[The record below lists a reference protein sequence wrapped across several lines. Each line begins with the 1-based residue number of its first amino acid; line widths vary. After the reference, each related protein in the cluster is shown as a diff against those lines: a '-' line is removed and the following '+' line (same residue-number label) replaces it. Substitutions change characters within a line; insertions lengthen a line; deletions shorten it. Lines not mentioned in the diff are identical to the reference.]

1 MKLKTKRT
9 FSIALLAVVAAT
21 AGAVV
26 AQTPQPIGTWA
37 PLRELS
43 TPLPSGASVALPDG
57 RTLIAG
63 GTAAG
68 NTPVDA
74 VTIYDAVNDA
84 LIPAGKLLVPRAG
97 HTATLLKD
105 GRVLVAGGVTDAG
118 VISSDIER
126 FDPATGTSEFVG
138 LLTEPRHGHVAAA
151 LLNGTVLIAGGAT
164 INGRVLQSA
173 DIFDPETNNATPLP
187 TGLLVAR
194 VNATATTL
202 LDGRVLIAGGSN
214 GAADLA
220 SAEIFERY
228 WQMFTMAAT
237 PMSAPRQG
245 HSAVMLPHNGGV
257 LFAGGTSNGAAA
269 AGTDL
274 FLPAVFPDPFTY
286 GEGEFTT
293 TGAMAAP
300 RAAAVA
306 GPTSVEGYAFA
317 ATAGAKD
324 AEVYRFATI
333 KTDKDDY
340 APGQLAVITGS
351 GWQANEEVTLLF
363 QEDPAVHDDYV
374 LKVQADSAG
383 TIFWNQ
389 WAPEGHDFG
398 VRFYLTATG
407 SKSRAQMTF
416 TDGAAETTVSVNCS
430 LASVPSGSP
439 TTCTTTV
446 TNTASATWPK
456 GSIEWSLTGGLT
468 GSFSGTSCNLTQN
481 NPPNSSSCS
490 VTFTPDGLT
499 LTGKV
504 KGAYAPSPA
513 DWKIGNDQ
521 FNLTVTTTAKTTPTI
536 TFGTAPTPTFGGGNF
551 TVSAQ
556 TTNTD
561 SSALTYSLVSGPC
574 ALVAGSTFSSSGVG
588 ACVIQASGGETQH
601 FNAAS
606 GTQTVTIGRAD
617 QAAVTVSV
625 PANATYQQAGLAA
638 TAQGGSGT
646 GTYSFNYGT
655 STACTVNSTTGALTI
670 TSGTGTCT
678 ITATRAADANYNAS
692 AESAPK
698 SVAINKADATISVTG
713 YDVPYN
719 GTAHTATGSAK
730 GVNNEDLSSLLSL
743 TGTTHTNAGEYA
755 DTWTFAGDTNY
766 KDASGPVADQISK
779 AVATVAV
786 NCPVSVTYNGDAQTP
801 CSASVTGAGGL
812 NQTLT
817 VGYSNNTNAGTATA
831 SASYTGDANHE
842 TGSASKTFSIAKA
855 DATISISGY
864 TGVYD
869 GNAHGAWGTATGVKG
884 ESLSGLLSFG
894 PGVTNVP
901 GGTATWSFAGGTN
914 YNEKSGSVDIV
925 IRKWSLKGFYQPVG
939 ETSSFV
945 SAPGTVPAVSAAV
958 WNTIKGGQ
966 TVPLK
971 FNIYRGDGGAP
982 VTTVADAFTGAGF
995 SVYQLN
1001 CSGAGVEDS
1010 VEGDLST
1017 GATELRWDGTQFIQ
1031 NWKTPKASADA
1042 CFRAVVTAKDG
1053 STISAFFKVK
1063 K

>member
-293 TGAMAAP
+293 TGAMFAP

-513 DWKIGNDQ
+513 DWKAGNDQ

-730 GVNNEDLSSLLSL
+730 GVNNEDLSSLLDL

-766 KDASGPVADQISK
+766 KNASGAVADKISK
-779 AVATVAV
+779 AVATVGV

-982 VTTVADAFTGAGF
+982 VTTVAGAFTGAGF

-1001 CSGAGVEDS
+1001 CSGADVEES
-1010 VEGDLST
+1010 VDGDLST
-1017 GATELRWDGTQFIQ
+1017 GATELRWDGTQFVQ